1 MDIGTFE
8 EDPME
13 GNLLHLQGP
22 YTVHQR
28 KGTSIRS
35 NAEKASHF
43 RIIDCERMITMK
55 DSPQWDSAYYQEN
68 LHLQDFIMEITRK
81 SRWDLTGQHR
91 VPCT

>member
-1 MDIGTFE
+1 
-8 EDPME
+8 
-13 GNLLHLQGP
+13 
-22 YTVHQR
+22 
-28 KGTSIRS
+28 
-35 NAEKASHF
+35 
-43 RIIDCERMITMK
+43 MITMK